1 MDEATASI
9 DYNTERLLKETMV
22 NLMSDKTVITIAHRI
37 KTIIDYDKIL
47 VIENGKVVDYDS
59 PAVLRHK
66 EGSIFADLCKKSH
79 L

>member
-66 EGSIFADLCKKSH
+66 EGSIFADYPQSL
-79 L
+79 